1 MNPTLHYS
9 VLALGFGVA
18 WAFGYFVGG
27 SSSGSSSTRGA
38 SSTTPLP
45 IKDGANS
52 ALASTAIGRLMEGKN
67 DFQRTRSLYEYSLT
81 LKADDMAGAVNEAMR
96 LPLSHRN
103 MALGVLFARWAELDP
118 ASAVQ
123 YAQLLPK
130 SANAGF
136 LRRTALTAW
145 AEQNFDAALAWAKTL
160 EKGEARNDSIA
171 VVAGQLAKRDPNA
184 ALKLIGE
191 NFAGRD
197 AGAAYD
203 NVFSAWAET
212 DFASAYA
219 AAQGLTDPGMRT
231 RAMRAAL
238 GQKVETDPRLVIE
251 SIRTAKLSELRWDL
265 GNRAM
270 SRWAE
275 RDLNAARDYAL
286 GLPAG
291 ELRDQ
296 QMQTVAREMARRD
309 PRGAIEWLRNLPE
322 DSSRD
327 EALQGL
333 FSAWA
338 GSDSKAALEAARD
351 LPEGRMRDSA
361 MSQLAQNLVDTD
373 IKTTLAILK
382 ELPAGGPAENAQQQV
397 AWRWARVDP
406 KGAAEWFVDNVGE
419 NNRWVINQVLSEWS
433 RNDPEAALQWASS
446 LPNSRENK
454 GELIGSV
461 LSNLVR
467 SSPAEAVAQFDKL
480 PAEQQASAAPNLAGS
495 WAWRDPAAAAKWVTG
510 LKNEDTR
517 TSAIGNIASSW
528 GNRDVAG
535 ATRWLETL
543 PAGNTRDVAVQ
554 SFASSVA
561 QKDPEGA
568 IAWAMT
574 IGDQGKRDGAL
585 QGVVMNWARK
595 DQNAAAQWVQTTN
608 AITPETKA
616 RLQPMLKAPRG
627 RSGSSIIYRGP
638 F

>member
-1 MNPTLHYS
+1 MNSTLHYS

-18 WAFGYFVGG
+18 WAFGYLVGG
-27 SSSGSSSTRGA
+27 SSFHRNSSHGSAQG
-38 SSTTPLP
+38 TPLP
-45 IKDGANS
+45 IKEGANS
-52 ALASTAIGRLMEGKN
+52 ALASTALGRLMEGKN

-81 LKADDMAGAVNEAMR
+81 LKAEDMAGAVNEAMR
-96 LPLSHRN
+96 LPLTHRN

-136 LRRTALTAW
+136 LRRTALNAW
-145 AEQNFDAALAWAKTL
+145 AEQNFDAALAWAKSL

-171 VVAGQLAKRDPNA
+171 AVAGQLAKRDPNA
-184 ALKLIGE
+184 ALQLIAE

-197 AGAAYD
+197 ASAAYD
-203 NVFSAWAET
+203 SVFSAWAET
-212 DFASAYA
+212 DFAGAYS
-219 AAQGLTDPGMRT
+219 AAQGLADPGMRT

-251 SIRTAKLSELRWDL
+251 SIRNAKLSELRWDL

-286 GLPAG
+286 ALPAG

-296 QMQTVAREMARRD
+296 QLQTVAREMARRD
-309 PRGAIEWLRNLPE
+309 PRAGLEWLRNLPE

-333 FSAWA
+333 FSSWA
-338 GSDSKAALEAARD
+338 GSDSKAALEAARE
-351 LPEGRMRDSA
+351 LPEGRLRDNA
-361 MSQLAQNLVDTD
+361 LAQMAQNLVDTD

-382 ELPAGGPAENAQQQV
+382 ELPTGGPSENAQQQI

-406 KGAAEWFVDNVGE
+406 KGAAEWFAENAGE
-419 NNRWVINQVLSEWS
+419 NNRWVLSQVMSEWS
-433 RNDPEAALQWASS
+433 RNDPEAALQWTSS
-446 LPNSRENK
+446 LPDSRQNK
-454 GELIGSV
+454 GELIGNV

-467 SSPAEAVAQFDKL
+467 NSPAEAVAQFDKL
-480 PAEQQASAAPNLAGS
+480 PAAQQASAAAGLAAS
-495 WAWRDPAAAAKWVTG
+495 WAWRDPAAAAKWVTS
-510 LKNEDTR
+510 LKDEIARVT
-517 TSAIGNIASSW
+517 AIGNVASNW
-528 GNRDVAG
+528 GNRDVNA
-535 ATRWLETL
+535 AARWLETL
-543 PAGNTRDVAVQ
+543 PVGAPRDTAVQ
-554 SFASSVA
+554 SFANSVV

-568 IAWAMT
+568 VAWALT
-574 IGDQGKRDGAL
+574 IGDQGKREGAL
-585 QGVVMNWARK
+585 SSVVMNWARK
-595 DQNAAAQWVQTTN
+595 DQTAAAQWVQKTDSL
-608 AITPETKA
+608 TPEMKS
-616 RLQPMLKAPRG
+616 RMVPMLKATGNRPG
-627 RSGSSIIYRGP
+627 PNFFYRPP